1 MGDTARPTPE
11 RLGDQEEQAAHL
23 VRTGNGP
30 TVDNE
35 GELLAQVHGAPD
47 MAGFYT
53 GPEAPAEVPEIEA
66 AVDQDDEPEA
76 PVGEGDSP
84 AADSTQGGESA

>member
-30 TVDNE
+30 TVEDE
-35 GELLAQVHGAPD
+35 QRLLAEQFGAPD
-47 MAGFYT
+47 MAGFFT
-53 GPEAPAEVPEIEA
+53 GPETV
-66 AVDQDDEPEA
+66 VDQDDEPEA
-76 PVGEGDSP
+76 VVGEGDAP
-84 AADSTQGGESA
+84 AADTSKGGESA

>member
-35 GELLAQVHGAPD
+35 GELLAHVHGAPD
-47 MAGFYT
+47 MAGFFT
-53 GPEAPAEVPEIEA
+53 GPETV
-66 AVDQDDEPEA
+66 VDQDDEPEA
-76 PVGEGDSP
+76 PVGEGDAP
-84 AADSTQGGESA
+84 AADTTQGGDSA

>member
-30 TVDNE
+30 TVEDE
-35 GELLAQVHGAPD
+35 QRLLAEQFGAPD
-47 MAGFYT
+47 MAGFFT
-53 GPEAPAEVPEIEA
+53 GPETV
-66 AVDQDDEPEA
+66 VDQDDEPEA
-76 PVGEGDSP
+76 AVGEGDAP
-84 AADSTQGGESA
+84 AADTAKGGESA